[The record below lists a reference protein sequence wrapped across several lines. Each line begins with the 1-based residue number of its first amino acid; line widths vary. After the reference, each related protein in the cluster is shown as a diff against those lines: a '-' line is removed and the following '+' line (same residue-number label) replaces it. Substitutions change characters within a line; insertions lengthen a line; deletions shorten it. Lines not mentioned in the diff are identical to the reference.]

1 MSVHRHKQFPSLNYS
16 PSIAASVCRAGG
28 DQVFPCTVVY
38 RSPPGRHFDVALIQD
53 PTMTK
58 APKSGHTPAHVEYAC
73 VREGRSYVSCHIFW
87 NSTPGLFNSAS
98 KLLYFILY
106 IKKNEHVIPKE
117 NQAPFLLWLPLINP
131 YSVF

>member
-1 MSVHRHKQFPSLNYS
+1 MQILCHKQFPSLDYF

-38 RSPPGRHFDVALIQD
+38 RSPSGRHFDVGLIQD

-73 VREGRSYVSCHIFW
+73 VREGRSYVLYHIFW
-87 NSTPGLFNSAS
+87 NSTAGLFNSAS

-106 IKKNEHVIPKE
+106 IKKMSMLSQKKTKPHIFFGCP
-117 NQAPFLLWLPLINP
+117 
-131 YSVF
+131 S